1 MTATRPATE
10 LSELLC
16 FDLYSATRAMTAL
29 YRPLLTPLGL
39 TYPQYLVLVVLWKV
53 RSTPV
58 KALTE
63 ALRLDYGTLSPL
75 LQRLERDGLITRE
88 RRGADERSVTVG
100 LTTAGAALQ
109 FRARGIPDA
118 ICAALELD
126 GPQIRDLQTALRQ
139 ITAKALAEQHQ

>member
-1 MTATRPATE
+1 MTATRPATD

-16 FDLYSATRAMTAL
+16 FDLYAASRAMTAL
-29 YRPLLTPLGL
+29 YRPLLSPLGL

-53 RSTPV
+53 RATPV

-88 RRGADERSVTVG
+88 RRGADERSVTIG
-100 LTTAGAALQ
+100 LTPAGAALQ

-118 ICAALELD
+118 ICAALDLNVH
-126 GPQIRDLQTALRQ
+126 QIRGLQTALRQ
-139 ITAKALAEQHQ
+139 ITVKALTEGQQ